1 MGLMM
6 IMMMIVITG
15 TACNPPIPHS
25 SPLNFLEVLAGTWH
39 PRPPPLLPGPVLTL
53 DSAATLQRLAAAFY
67 TKLPITIW
75 MGFDLLSVDYGEKSS
90 ENLGLV
96 AGLLGM
102 LTD

>member
-15 TACNPPIPHS
+15 TACNPPARTIHRWTS
-25 SPLNFLEVLAGTWH
+25 WKCWQASGTH
-39 PRPPPLLPGPVLTL
+39 AFPLLWSELTL
-53 DSAATLQRLAAAFY
+53 DYAALRGLAAAFY

-75 MGFDLLSVDYGEKSS
+75 TGSDLLSVDYGEKSS
-90 ENLGLV
+90 ENFGLV

-102 LTD
+102 LMD